1 MHVRRIGVFVLLILA
16 IASVQAAAT
25 GNGDATAQQ
34 TQRTLSPESVRL
46 TAGEFFTAWKS
57 QSEKERYDAEIYL
70 LGVMDTTEGTVWC
83 SYSRFKTI
91 SLHTTV
97 YEYIKKLPEERL
109 KESASSIIIE
119 ALSEFSNL
127 CKKSD
132 GNKK

>member
-16 IASVQAAAT
+16 MASIQAAAT
-25 GNGDATAQQ
+25 GNGAATAQQ
-34 TQRTLSPESVRL
+34 TQRTLSPQNPRL
-46 TAGEFFTAWKS
+46 TAGEFLAACTS
-57 QSEKERYDAEIYL
+57 PSEEQRYGAGMYL

-83 SYSRFKTI
+83 NYTFFKTI
-91 SLHTTV
+91 SLHETV